1 MNDKHHVTEG
11 MTPLQR
17 AEALE
22 VEAAQMI
29 DRTIRKL
36 PEGVTSEASLKLVRL
51 IVEAAVE
58 RLSGCVRQML
68 DNAALAPHPMYAT
81 DGKTIKPVA
90 RCSKTWP
97 IGRGDH
103 GERLTG
109 TCILTLGHEG
119 KCQLRSASGIP
130 YVTPGEI
137 DNEPNPA
144 PALKCTAAFKCILPP
159 GHDGLH
165 KFDSE

>member
-1 MNDKHHVTEG
+1 

-17 AEALE
+17 AEAYE
-22 VEAAQMI
+22 AEAAQMI

-36 PEGVTSEASLKLVRL
+36 PEGVETDASRKLVDL
-51 IVEAAVE
+51 IVQSAVA
-58 RLSGCVRQML
+58 RMTDTLTAVL
-68 DNAALAPHPMYAT
+68 DNAASHQA
-81 DGKTIKPVA
+81 KTMKSVA
-90 RCSKTWP
+90 RCSKTWS

-119 KCQLRSASGIP
+119 KCQLQSASGIP
-130 YVTPGEI
+130 YVMPGEI
-137 DNEPNPA
+137 DNEPNPETWRFQA
-144 PALKCTAAFKCILPP
+144 TCTAAFRCTLAP
-159 GHDGLH
+159 GHDGMH